1 MFGKKFY
8 LSLLSFVLVLSAIVS
23 VSAQSGKTKSETAH
37 AKAEITA
44 PMNLAILIQ
53 DDLISRVGNELDVTK
68 EFIRSLPDGSQVMVG
83 YITSNSLQVR
93 QKFTTDMETAAKSLR
108 VNIGHESASSYDPFN
123 QVLEA
128 LKYFDKESKNQNAIL
143 LISDGLDVSEGS
155 DSISILTSTD
165 LERSIK
171 RANEKNVTIYSF
183 YAPSVGLSSRDRN
196 LALLGQSALVKLSDK
211 TGGKAFFQG
220 TTSFVTFDS
229 YFERLR
235 KEIIQRNERIG

>member
-1 MFGKKFY
+1 
-8 LSLLSFVLVLSAIVS
+8 
-23 VSAQSGKTKSETAH
+23 
-37 AKAEITA
+37 
-44 PMNLAILIQ
+44 
-53 DDLISRVGNELDVTK
+53 
-68 EFIRSLPDGSQVMVG
+68 
-83 YITSNSLQVR
+83 
-93 QKFTTDMETAAKSLR
+93 MEAAAKSLR
-108 VNIGHESASSYDPFN
+108 VNVGHESASSYDPFN

-143 LISDGLDVSEGS
+143 LISDGLDISEGL

-171 RANEKNVTIYSF
+171 RANEKNVTVYSF

-196 LALLGQSALVKLSDK
+196 LASLGQSALVKLSDK

-235 KEIIQRNERIG
+235 KEIIQRNERIS